1 MTFDGEP
8 VPFTVAAINF
18 MIYVRAAL
26 PTREGEM
33 RLQLEKGAFTYE
45 ADTTPSYTF
54 ESESFSTTF
63 MVYIQ
68 PRLTMTFDVA
78 KLLQTLEE
86 KGAVQR
92 ACDPADRRRV
102 QVCLTPCGQEMVHT
116 AHGHMVRQLTRLFDA
131 LGELD
136 AREYVRL
143 CGRVA
148 ELVRQLRAAPPEEN
162 EVSK

>member
-1 MTFDGEP
+1 MDSEALARQVIASVWTAQKPVMPRSSERFSHGEYRLMGYLYCRKEP
-8 VPFTVAAINF
+8 V
-18 MIYVRAAL
+18 RA
-26 PTREGEM
+26 G
-33 RLQLEKGAFTYE
+33 QLSQVL
-45 ADTTPSYTF
+45 DI
-54 ESESFSTTF
+54 STA
-63 MVYIQ
+63 
-68 PRLTMTFDVA
+68 RVA

-131 LGELD
+131 LGEQD

-148 ELVRQLRAAPPEEN
+148 ELTRQLRAAPPEEN